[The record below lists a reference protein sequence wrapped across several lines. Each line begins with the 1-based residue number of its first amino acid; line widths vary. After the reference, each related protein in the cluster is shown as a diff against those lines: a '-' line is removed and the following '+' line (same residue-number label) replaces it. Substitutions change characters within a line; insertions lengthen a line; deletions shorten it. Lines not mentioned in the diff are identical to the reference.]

1 MRTAHAK
8 AELRKRREHDF
19 WRAANR
25 SVVVLISLAILV
37 LAAYAFLPEMR
48 RLREMKDDLAGLQKD
63 LKVEELRLLQ
73 QQREER
79 WLNENPEYVETIAR
93 DRLGVM
99 KEGETILRLDEKPAA
114 SPPAATPQ

>member
-1 MRTAHAK
+1 MRTAHAR

-25 SVVVLISLAILV
+25 SVFVLISLAAV
-37 LAAYAFLPEMR
+37 VFAVFAFLPEMR
-48 RLREMKDDLAGLQKD
+48 RLREMKTDLAGLKQD
-63 LKVEELRLLQ
+63 LKAEELRLLQ

-99 KEGETILRLDEKPAA
+99 KDGETIIRLDEKPAA
-114 SPPAATPQ
+114 SPPPAK